1 MAEVVVVRMKETLE
15 ADFATADT
23 GLPRAD
29 HRQLNP
35 IHAIHE
41 LTPYGM
47 MLASLG
53 SCTAILLLSYARN
66 HRVHLRQVEVRASY
80 ARVFADDCEDCQEIG
95 EYREKIE
102 AEVGFSGDL
111 TEAERSKLFAIS
123 RHCPIHK
130 ILHDGIETVWRE
142 ATAQG

>member
-23 GLPRAD
+23 DSPRAEY
-29 HRQLNP
+29 RQLNP
-35 IHAIHE
+35 VHAIHE

-53 SCTAILLLSYARN
+53 SCTAILLHSYARN
-66 HRVHLRQVEVRASY
+66 HRVDLQQVKVRASY
-80 ARVFADDCEDCQEIG
+80 ARVFAEDCEHCEEIG
-95 EYREKIE
+95 EYTEKIE

-111 TEAERSKLFAIS
+111 TEAERRKLFAIS

-142 ATAQG
+142 ATGQG